1 MGVGQDNITKEKLL
15 EAIKNVRGYGK
26 NVYLLEGK
34 SPTDMQY
41 LANDPG
47 ERLLSDNKIL
57 SSFFNESAEMR
68 GGVKKGQPLFTAA
81 PIGGIGLGAGTQDQ
95 QQNSIN
101 SFIQ

>member
-1 MGVGQDNITKEKLL
+1 
-15 EAIKNVRGYGK
+15 
-26 NVYLLEGK
+26 
-34 SPTDMQY
+34 
-41 LANDPG
+41 
-47 ERLLSDNKIL
+47 
-57 SSFFNESAEMR
+57 MR